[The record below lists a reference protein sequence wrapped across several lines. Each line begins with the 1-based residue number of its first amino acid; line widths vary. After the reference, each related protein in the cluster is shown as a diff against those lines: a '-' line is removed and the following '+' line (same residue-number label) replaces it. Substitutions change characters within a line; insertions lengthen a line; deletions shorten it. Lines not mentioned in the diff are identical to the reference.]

1 MSLSQALNIATAG
14 LRVTQASL
22 AVVAGNVAN
31 AGTLGY
37 VRKSP
42 NQIPIALG
50 EFGSSVRI
58 AGINREL
65 DLYLQRQLRIEASG
79 ASYAGMR
86 AQLYGRLQQVYGE
99 PGSEGALETVFG
111 RLTEALQA
119 LTTSPES
126 TATRSTVLGAA
137 QVLAQQL
144 NGMTVDVQGLRL
156 EAELGLSDA
165 VAQANEAMQQI
176 AKLNQQLGASASI
189 DATAAV
195 LLDQRDNYIN
205 QLSQLMDIRVIAGD
219 HNQVSVFTNSGV
231 QLVANEASQLQFD
244 ASGTITPASV
254 WSADPTKRSVGT
266 VTLVSPNGAAMD
278 LLANNAIRSGTI
290 AAYVEMR
297 DRILPEAQ
305 RQLDEIAAALASA
318 LSDRTTDGTAVTI
331 GAQQGFDLDVG
342 GLLPGNR
349 IEISY
354 TDNTTATQHKVTIVR
369 VDDPAALPL
378 AGTATPDPNDTV
390 VGVDFSGGMASVVAQ
405 LNAALGAT
413 SLQFSNPAGSTLRV
427 LDDGGPN
434 LVDVDA
440 ASTSATMTTLTGG
453 SAELPFFL
461 DGTVPFTGAIT
472 ADGLQST
479 GLAGRIVVNPALI
492 ADPSRLVLYQTA
504 PLTPAGDATRPNFI
518 YDRLTSA
525 SLDFSPQSGIGT
537 PAAPFIGSLPSYLR
551 QMISQQ
557 GDAAQGAKNLKEG
570 QDIVVNSLQQRF
582 NDNSGINIDT
592 EMATLL
598 KLQTAYGAN
607 ARVMSTVRDL
617 VDLLLKM

>member
-1 MSLSQALNIATAG
+1 MSSQALNIATAG

-65 DLYLQRQLRIEASG
+65 DVYLQRQLRIEGSG
-79 ASYAGMR
+79 ASYAGLR

-99 PGSEGALETVFG
+99 PGSEGALETVFS
-111 RLTEALQA
+111 RLTEAVQA

-126 TATRSTVLGAA
+126 TATRSTVLSAA

-144 NGMTVDVQGLRL
+144 NGMTVDVQGLRF

-176 AKLNQQLGASASI
+176 AKLNQQLGASASM

-244 ASGTITPASV
+244 ARGTITPASV

-266 VTLVSPNGAAMD
+266 ITLVSPNGGTMD
-278 LLANNAIRSGTI
+278 LLADNAIRSGNI

-305 RQLDEIAAALASA
+305 RQLDEIAAALAG
-318 LSDRTTDGTAVTI
+318 SDRTTDGTAATI

-354 TDNTTATQHKVTIVR
+354 TDNTTATQHKITIMR

-378 AGTATPDPNDTV
+378 AGAATPDPNDTV

-440 ASTSATMTTLTGG
+440 ASTTATVTTLTGG

-461 DGTVPFTGAIT
+461 DGTIPFTGAIT
-472 ADGLQST
+472 ADGLQRT

-492 ADPSRLVLYQTA
+492 ADPSRLVVYQTA

-518 YDRLTSA
+518 YDRLVRA

-537 PAAPFIGSLPSYLR
+537 PVAPFIGSLPSYMR

-582 NDNSGINIDT
+582 NDNSGINIDA